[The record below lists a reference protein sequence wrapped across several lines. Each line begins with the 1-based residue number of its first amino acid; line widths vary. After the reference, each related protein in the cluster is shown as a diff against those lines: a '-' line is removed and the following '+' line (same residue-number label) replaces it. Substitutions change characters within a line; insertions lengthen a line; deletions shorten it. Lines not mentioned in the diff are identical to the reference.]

1 MLQRLGIA
9 GPEQCQGLKC
19 FKCVHGADSPPSFC
33 PHTLTLSD
41 GLEHVAE
48 VHEERLGGDYFVS
61 TTPIYDNRGRMT
73 GTVHVARDITERKRM
88 EKDILQKAED
98 LARSNADLQQFAY
111 VASHDLQEPLRTVT
125 NYLSLLDR
133 RYGDQLDDRGKE
145 YVRVAIDGGSRAVEL
160 IRNLLD
166 YSRIDSR
173 AKPMEPTDME
183 EVLRT
188 VLDNLQFQV
197 RDEKASVTHDPLP
210 TILADEGQ
218 MAALMQN
225 LISNAIKFH
234 GPDDPIVHISC
245 KENDGKLLFAVR
257 DNGIG
262 IDPRHNEQIFQLFK
276 RLHTMDKY
284 PGTGIGLAIAK
295 KIVERHG
302 GLIWLESEL
311 NKGTTFFFT
320 VPLGIQ
326 VGRAMAR

>member
-1 MLQRLGIA
+1 
-9 GPEQCQGLKC
+9 
-19 FKCVHGADSPPSFC
+19 
-33 PHTLTLSD
+33 
-41 GLEHVAE
+41 
-48 VHEERLGGDYFVS
+48 
-61 TTPIYDNRGRMT
+61 
-73 GTVHVARDITERKRM
+73 M